1 MEAPLHDVVLYASTP
16 TIIEGTTYDIPII
29 VHACVDVLRRTGMS
43 IYVHPPVELA
53 NFLFQLF
60 ISRACL

>member
-29 VHACVDVLRRTGMS
+29 VHACIDVLRRTGMS
-43 IYVHPPVELA
+43 LFIHRPVELPE
-53 NFLFQLF
+53 FLFQPF